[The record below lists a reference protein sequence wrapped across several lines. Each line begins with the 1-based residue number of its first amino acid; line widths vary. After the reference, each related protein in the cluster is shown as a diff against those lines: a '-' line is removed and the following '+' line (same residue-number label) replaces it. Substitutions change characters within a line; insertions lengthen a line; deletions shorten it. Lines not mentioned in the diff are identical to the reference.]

1 MSSPRKVEIP
11 HKVQAPAAAPAALCL
26 KRVGATPL
34 TIFNL
39 PMPALDDLAYADLP
53 GAIDPGFVDLEA
65 KSWGQFR
72 GPLSLPQDSTPPKET
87 MLDVG
92 NFHIGAIYRDLFF
105 FRGMGLPHSVETLYL
120 SMLFMGSLSSP
131 RSKME

>member
-72 GPLSLPQDSTPPKET
+72 GP
-87 MLDVG
+87 
-92 NFHIGAIYRDLFF
+92 
-105 FRGMGLPHSVETLYL
+105 
-120 SMLFMGSLSSP
+120 
-131 RSKME
+131 

>member
-105 FRGMGLPHSVETLYL
+105 RGMGLPHSVETLYL